1 MNLKDSIDPLTSKS
15 ITDIDLLDESKK
27 KSPTR
32 FYNDYFINEYGRLE
46 ALRSSRYGRSFSIVL
61 VYMVNSVELTKQPE
75 KETILKVLRHIVKI
89 VKEVVRNCDVVGITQ
104 NKGVIIMLPE
114 TDYIGSLVAIRKLRK
129 SMDTLSF
136 NDDMNI
142 SISFSQ
148 ATFPRDANGY
158 GELLGVAEKRL
169 DEYKKGLYGKL
180 DIEPKLFWEN
190 ISILLNEDYDSPGIE
205 RFDLGEGLELSGHFQ
220 ERLIEMIAQEV
231 ARNSQKRGI
240 LYVCLGNISHDMPL
254 RKLVDAIGE
263 TNTKV
268 FIVSREVDKKTKT
281 SNAIYLSLP
290 DSDNH
295 FKDTFFILLLRD
307 DISYAFV
314 SKEGWGGRL
323 SCVHTIEPYLI
334 MALIE
339 KLQRDYS
346 LQEQL

>member
-1 MNLKDSIDPLTSKS
+1 MDPLTTKS
-15 ITDIDLLDESKK
+15 LINIDILEESKK
-27 KSPTR
+27 RFPTR
-32 FYNDYFINEYGRLE
+32 FYNDYFITEYGRLE

-61 VYMVNSVELTKQPE
+61 VYIVDFIELTKTLE
-75 KETILKVLRHIVKI
+75 KEAILDVLRRIIKLVM
-89 VKEVVRNCDVVGITQ
+89 EVVRNCDVVGMTQ

-114 TDYIGSLVAIRKLRK
+114 TDYIGSLVTIRKLRK
-129 SMDTLSF
+129 SMDPLSL
-136 NDDMNI
+136 DDDLNI

-169 DEYKKGLYGKL
+169 DEYKKGLCGKL
-180 DIEPKLFWEN
+180 DTEPKLFWEN

-205 RFDLGEGLELSGHFQ
+205 RFDLGEDLELSGPFQ
-220 ERLIEMIAQEV
+220 ERLVEMITQEV

-240 LYVCLGNISHDMPL
+240 LYVCPGNISHDML
-254 RKLVDAIGE
+254 VRNLVDAIGE

-268 FIVSREVDKKTKT
+268 FIISRNVDKKINV

-290 DSDNH
+290 DNDNH

-314 SKEGWGGRL
+314 SKEGWEGRL

-334 MALIE
+334 MGLIE